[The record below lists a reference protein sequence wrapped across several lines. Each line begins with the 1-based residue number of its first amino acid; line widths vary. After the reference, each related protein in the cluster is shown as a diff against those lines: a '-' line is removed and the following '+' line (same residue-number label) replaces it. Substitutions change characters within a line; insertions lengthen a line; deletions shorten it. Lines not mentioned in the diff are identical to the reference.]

1 VHIKTFFFD
10 MGKNTFA
17 KIKNK
22 TFNAYEQKLSI
33 QFFCTGSKTF
43 EIKVTSQKFLI
54 PNVTWL
60 T

>member
-1 VHIKTFFFD
+1 